1 MLLKYFYDDRLAQ
14 ASYLLACPASGT
26 AIVIDPARDIRPYL
40 ETASQHGLHIDYVTE
55 THIHADFISG
65 TRELAHQTG
74 ATMLLSD
81 EGGEGWQ
88 YQFPDDNIRLLKD
101 GDIIMLGGVKIEVLH
116 TAGHTPEHISFMV
129 TDSNADQPMMIFTG
143 DFLFAGDVG
152 RPDLLDEVAGYTDSR
167 VVGAKQQFSNVQRF
181 KQLPDY
187 LQILPGHGA
196 GSACGKALGAVPS
209 TTLGYEKLFNP
220 AFQIDNEDDFVEW
233 LLEGQPEAPH
243 YFAQM
248 KVVNKDAPALLETLA
263 PVQALEILP
272 EPIDNF
278 VIDTRTAHAYRDGHL
293 KNTVNI
299 PISSNN
305 FSTYAGWYVDF
316 DEPVYLIT
324 EQESLETAL
333 DALRAI
339 GVDKIAG
346 YMDPSDVP
354 NLSETVA
361 EMTPQTIHD
370 ENIQILDV
378 RGIGEY
384 QSEHI
389 PDVIHIHM
397 GKVIE
402 NLEDIPRDEPIAMQ
416 CGGGLRSQI
425 ALSILE
431 RQGFTNLINM
441 AGGISAWKDAGLPI
455 IQG

>member
-40 ETASQHGLHIDYVTE
+40 ETASQHGLSIDFVTE
-55 THIHADFISG
+55 THIHADFVSG
-65 TRELAHQTG
+65 TRELAHETG
-74 ATMLLSD
+74 AMMLLSD

-101 GDIIMLGGVKIEVLH
+101 ADVIMLGGVKIEVLQ

-129 TDSNADQPMMIFTG
+129 TDSNADQPMALFTG

-152 RPDLLDEVAGYTDSR
+152 RPDLLDEVAGHTDSR
-167 VVGAKQQFSNVQRF
+167 VLGAKQQFANVQRF
-181 KQLPDY
+181 KQMPDY
-187 LQILPGHGA
+187 LQVLPGHGA

-220 AFQIDNEDDFVEW
+220 AFQIDNEADFVAW
-233 LLEGQPEAPH
+233 LLDGQPEAPH

-248 KVVNKDAPALLETLA
+248 KTINKIAPTLIDQLA
-263 PVQALEILP
+263 PIQQLESLPNALTNLI
-272 EPIDNF
+272 
-278 VIDTRTAHAYRDGHL
+278 IDTRTPEAYRDGHL

-299 PISSNN
+299 PISSKN
-305 FSTYAGWYVDF
+305 FSTYAGWYIDF
-316 DEPVYLIT
+316 DAPIYLIT
-324 EQESLETAL
+324 EQESLETAVT
-333 DALRAI
+333 ALRAI

-346 YMDPSDVP
+346 YMTPDTVA

-361 EMTPQTIHD
+361 EMSPQVIHD
-370 ENIQILDV
+370 KAIQILDV
-378 RGIGEY
+378 RGISEY

-402 NLEDIPRDEPIAMQ
+402 NLENIPRDKPLAVQ

-425 ALSILE
+425 ALSVLE
-431 RQGFTNLINM
+431 RQGFTNLINL
-441 AGGISAWKDAGLPI
+441 AGGIGAWKQANLPL